1 MAWIETEG
9 EMHTL
14 AVLSCPVGTV
24 AEVILDVAAAAPT
37 FGVFVGELLKDISW
51 ILPQDVGEH
60 VQSSAMRH
68 CKDDLLDA
76 VAARFLNGEIEQG
89 NEALASLEGK
99 TLRADELLA
108 NEFLKYDG
116 IGQLCENSQLFVA
129 RQHDVVLIPLH
140 LLLKP
145 LAHGRIIDVHELH
158 ADCPA
163 VGIAKT
169 IEDFSQLHRAL
180 LAERSAGKHAIQIRF
195 RESVRCEV
203 QFGCLEAAQPEGVH
217 VGNAVSS
224 YAVVPNESIDTLLQR
239 GPGLAV
245 VAGRR

>member
-1 MAWIETEG
+1 
-9 EMHTL
+9 
-14 AVLSCPVGTV
+14 
-24 AEVILDVAAAAPT
+24 
-37 FGVFVGELLKDISW
+37 
-51 ILPQDVGEH
+51 
-60 VQSSAMRH
+60 
-68 CKDDLLDA
+68 
-76 VAARFLNGEIEQG
+76 
-89 NEALASLEGK
+89 
-99 TLRADELLA
+99 
-108 NEFLKYDG
+108 
-116 IGQLCENSQLFVA
+116 
-129 RQHDVVLIPLH
+129 
-140 LLLKP
+140 
-145 LAHGRIIDVHELH
+145 VHELH

-169 IEDFSQLHRAL
+169 IKDFSQLHRAL

-245 VAGRR
+245 VAGRRRGRQLEIASPVCRNRRGIPEVSLVKSFNEGKIHAVGKDVVLCHRCASCVSCLKYNQILELERRATA